1 MVGEIRDRETAN
13 IAVNTALTGHLLLS
27 TLHTNDAATTLP
39 RLLDMGIEEYLVAS
53 TVSIAIGQRL
63 VRKICKN
70 CKEQIP
76 MTKAMKE
83 ALAQTPYASLLANSD
98 FVHKGK
104 GCEKCGGTGYNGRIC
119 INEVLVADNE
129 VREAILRRASAN
141 EIKKIAIKNGMTTMF
156 EDGFHKVKDGLTTI
170 EEVLRVIHE

>member
-1 MVGEIRDRETAN
+1 MVGEIRDAETAS

-53 TVSIAIGQRL
+53 TVSLAIGQRL
-63 VRKICKN
+63 VRKICKD
-70 CKEQIP
+70 CKKQIP
-76 MTKAMKE
+76 ITHAMKE
-83 ALAQTPYASLLANSD
+83 SLTKTPYSSLLLNSD
-98 FVHKGK
+98 FVYQGD
-104 GCEKCGGTGYNGRIC
+104 GCEECGGSGYRGRIC
-119 INEVLVADNE
+119 INEVLVADSE
-129 VREAILRRASAN
+129 VKEAILRRSSAN

-156 EDGFHKVKDGLTTI
+156 EDGFQKVKDGLTTI